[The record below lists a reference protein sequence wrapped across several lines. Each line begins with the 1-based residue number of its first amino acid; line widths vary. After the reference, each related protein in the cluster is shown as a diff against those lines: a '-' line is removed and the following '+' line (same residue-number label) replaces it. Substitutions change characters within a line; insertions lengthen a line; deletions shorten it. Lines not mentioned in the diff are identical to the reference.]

1 MQLFLSLS
9 LSKQNALRVQQKIR
23 FLKTENTFCIL
34 SSKKNIQQHTVL
46 SCCSGVLRPTHM
58 NVPKMNAST
67 FCAHVFN
74 TRVVLPFSRR
84 RVFFYDE
91 RLLLKDNTG
100 GSERFRGRV

>member
-1 MQLFLSLS
+1 
-9 LSKQNALRVQQKIR
+9 
-23 FLKTENTFCIL
+23 
-34 SSKKNIQQHTVL
+34 
-46 SCCSGVLRPTHM
+46 M